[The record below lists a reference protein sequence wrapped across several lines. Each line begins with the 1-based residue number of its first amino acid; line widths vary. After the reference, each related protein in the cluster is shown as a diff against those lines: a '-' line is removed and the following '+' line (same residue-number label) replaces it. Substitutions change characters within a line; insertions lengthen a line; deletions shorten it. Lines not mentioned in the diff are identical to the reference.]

1 MAATPEEIQ
10 KQLDALTLPDTEG
23 GAPPPAL
30 MQGRR
35 AVSPARA
42 DDQLRALNQISQT
55 EFPTFGEK
63 TEAVGQGIKM
73 GMRESAPISAGGM
86 LGLRLGTAV
95 APALGPFAPLAPPVG
110 FVGGVLG
117 GMGVNYALEKMFP
130 EEYEAPPLREDLV
143 SVREGGRTFGTS
155 IAFSPSAYFMP
166 KFTGNRVSRF
176 ISSIGESAR
185 KTPISFGSA
194 ETIAGIG
201 AGTGAFLAED
211 IFPGQKGVRFG
222 AEVMGG
228 IFAPGRFVVNSVGDV
243 IDWTKNLK
251 NSVMGSTGVSAKEGK
266 AAARLYEIL
275 NGTGQNIPL
284 LIRRLEEFTPGGAA
298 PTAAQKTGNIT
309 LSALETSLARTN
321 AEFSGQTVKQ
331 GEDALRVY
339 KLLVQKLQEIGT
351 PDALR
356 KAAQMQQDA
365 HTTMLNG
372 RLAAADAEAA
382 KKIAKISKDTPS
394 ARREIGDLVKT
405 ETQLALSQ
413 ARDMESELWGAAD
426 RQIASVK
433 RVQAPPRQVPM
444 QGPKAQEI
452 FDRTRK
458 WPMMTLARETVVRGT
473 EIAPTNTS
481 RAFLDATLSIAD
493 VVYKNTTPKLVKDI
507 LGTFGID
514 DAAVMNYKLGRNTD
528 EFLDTGKV
536 PERFVPTLNDM
547 DVGEMVNYRSNLLSL
562 ARDAAGKGDM
572 GDARF
577 YGLLAEGILKDLDTL
592 KSPAFDQARS
602 FSKALND
609 VFTRTFASEASITGP
624 GAKTAT
630 GAERMPAEILVS
642 RAFGSNA
649 DVTAMRMN
657 EIEDAVK
664 FMRTQYDEAVNKF
677 GKRSKQALA
686 LKPQADLAD
695 INVASIRD
703 AQDRVYRLAAA
714 KAIDPVTGRLNPRM
728 LEKFAAENQPM
739 LEKLGIYT
747 DLQDATKA
755 ELAFRAI
762 KDENS
767 EINKVIANQS
777 AFAQLLKFE
786 NPTTAVVEALNGK
799 FPVKSISNLAKLAGA
814 GGPDAVNGLKSTL
827 FDYAYTKAGGDAQF
841 SIQAFNDALLKPLGT
856 GQPSI
861 VNIMRSQNL
870 ITQQEVNNLKRLMMP
885 MMRVEKA
892 MGNKNELNKVLD
904 GAGAI
909 DELAMRIVGANLGT
923 KVSGGGPGSLIAAS
937 AGSKYVREIFD
948 KMPNFMVRSVM
959 EKALQDPQMM
969 AALLRRGVNKQEQV
983 GFVENLSQLLGRTL
997 ATRIPAPLSIYGDE
1011 VPRTNLIQ
1019 TGPPDAARQLRKL
1032 PPTAPSKGVP
1042 GLFDKKP
1049 GAQAPAAPG
1058 AQSSTSR
1065 AMFQSLFPNDS
1076 ISPMLAS
1083 QGAAP
1088 PAA

>member
-1 MAATPEEIQ
+1 MATPDEIQ

-23 GAPPPAL
+23 GQLPPAL

-35 AVSPARA
+35 PVPAA
-42 DDQLRALNQISQT
+42 NAADQLKALNQISQT

-63 TEAVGQGIKM
+63 AEALGQGIRM
-73 GMRESAPISAGGM
+73 GARESIPLSTGAM
-86 LGLRLGTAV
+86 LGLRAGTIA
-95 APALGPFAPLAPPVG
+95 APLLGPAAPLGPPLG
-110 FVGGVLG
+110 FGAGLLG
-117 GMGVNYALEKMFP
+117 GMAVNYGLGKMFP
-130 EEYEAPPLREDLV
+130 EEYEEPALREDLV

-155 IAFSPSAYFMP
+155 IAFSPSIYFIP

-176 ISSIGESAR
+176 ISSMGEAAR
-185 KTPISFGSA
+185 KSPYSFGTA
-194 ETIAGIG
+194 EVIAGMG
-201 AGTGAFLAED
+201 AGTGAFFAEE
-211 IFPGQKGVRFG
+211 IFPGQRGVRLG
-222 AEVMGG
+222 AEIAGG
-228 IFAPGRFVVNSVGDV
+228 IFAPGRFVVDQVGNV
-243 IDWTKNLK
+243 VDWAKNLR
-251 NSVMGSTGVSAKEGK
+251 NSAGPSAKEGK

-275 NGTGQNIPL
+275 DGTGQNIPL
-284 LIRRLEEFTPGGAA
+284 LIRRLEEFSPSGAT

-331 GEDALRVY
+331 GEDSLMAY
-339 KLLVQKLQEIGT
+339 KLLVQKLREIGT

-356 KAAQMQQDA
+356 KAAQVEQDA
-365 HTTMLNG
+365 HTAMLNG
-372 RLAAADAEAA
+372 RLAAADAAAAA
-382 KKIAKISKDTPS
+382 KISKISKDTPA

-405 ETQLALSQ
+405 ETEIALRQ
-413 ARDMESELWGAAD
+413 ARDMENELWNAGLAQKAPG
-426 RQIASVK
+426 K
-433 RVQAPPRQVPM
+433 RVQLPSEKVPM
-444 QGPKAQEI
+444 QGPKAQAI
-452 FDRTRK
+452 FEKTRI
-458 WPMMTLARETVVRGT
+458 WPMITLPGKVVIKGA
-473 EIAPTNTS
+473 EIEPTNTS
-481 RAFLDATLSIAD
+481 RAFLDATLNIAD

-514 DAAVMNYKLGRNTD
+514 DVAVMNYKLGRNTD
-528 EFLDTGKV
+528 EFLESGKV
-536 PERFVPTLNDM
+536 PERFVPKLNEM
-547 DVGEMVNYRSNLLSL
+547 DVGEMVNYRSNLLAL

-572 GDARF
+572 GDARL
-577 YGLLAEGILKDLDTL
+577 YGLLAEGILKDLETI

-624 GAKTAT
+624 GAKTVA
-630 GAERMPAEILVS
+630 GKERMPAEILVS
-642 RAFGSNA
+642 KAFGSNA
-649 DVTAMRMN
+649 DVTAMRMS

-664 FMRTQYDEAVNKF
+664 FMRTQYDEAVDKF

-695 INVASIRD
+695 LSVVSIRD

-739 LEKLGIYT
+739 LEKLGIYA
-747 DLQDATKA
+747 DLQDAKKA

-762 KDENS
+762 QDENS

-786 NPTTAVVEALNGK
+786 NPTTAVTEALSSK
-799 FPVKSISNLAKLAGA
+799 FPVKNISNIVKLAGA

-827 FDYAYTKAGGDAQF
+827 FDYAYTKAGGDGRF
-841 SIQAFNDALLKPLGT
+841 SIQAFNDALLKPLGPN
-856 GQPSI
+856 QPSL

-870 ITQQEVNNLKRLMMP
+870 ITQQEVNNLKRLIIP

-892 MGNKNELNKVLD
+892 MGNKNELNKIMD
-904 GAGAI
+904 GAGAVE
-909 DELAMRIVGANLGT
+909 ELAMRIVGANIGT
-923 KVSGGGPGSLIAAS
+923 SVSGGGPGSLIAAS

-948 KMPNFMVRSVM
+948 KMPNFMVRSVI

-969 AALLRRGVNKQEQV
+969 ASLLRRGVGKQQESDYATSLAQM
-983 GFVENLSQLLGRTL
+983 LGRTL
-997 ATRIPAPLSIYGDE
+997 ATRIPAPLGIYIED
-1011 VPRTNLIQ
+1011 VPKANLIQ
-1019 TGPPDAARQLRKL
+1019 TGPPRFAPPVRKL
-1032 PPTAPSKGVP
+1032 PPTVPSKGVP

-1049 GAQAPAAPG
+1049 GAAAPATSG
-1058 AQSSTSR
+1058 AQSSSSR
-1065 AMFQSLFPNDS
+1065 AMFQSLFPNDA

-1083 QGAAP
+1083 QEAAP
-1088 PAA
+1088 PVA

>member
-1 MAATPEEIQ
+1 MATPEEIQ
-10 KQLDALTLPDTEG
+10 KQLDALALPDTG
-23 GAPPPAL
+23 GGQPPPEL

-35 AVSPARA
+35 PVPAA
-42 DDQLRALNQISQT
+42 NAADQLKALQQISQS
-55 EFPTFGEK
+55 EFPTLSEKGE
-63 TEAVGQGIKM
+63 ALGQGVKM

-86 LGLRLGTAV
+86 LGLRAGTAV
-95 APALGPFAPLAPPVG
+95 APFLGPAAPLGPPLG

-130 EEYEAPPLREDLV
+130 EEYEEPALREDLV

-155 IAFSPSAYFMP
+155 IAFSPSAYFLP

-185 KTPISFGSA
+185 KSPISFGAA
-194 ETIAGIG
+194 ETIAGVG
-201 AGTGAFLAED
+201 SGTGAFFAEEL
-211 IFPGQKGVRFG
+211 FPGQKGVRFG

-243 IDWTKNLK
+243 TDWAKNLR
-251 NSVMGSTGVSAKEGK
+251 NSAGPSAKEGK
-266 AAARLYEIL
+266 AAARLYDIL
-275 NGTGQNIPL
+275 EGTGQNIPL
-284 LIRRLEEFTPGGAA
+284 LIRRLEESVPGGAT
-298 PTAAQKTGNIT
+298 PTAAQKTGNMT

-331 GEDALRVY
+331 GEDSLMAY
-339 KLLVQKLQEIGT
+339 KLLVQKLREIGT

-365 HTTMLNG
+365 HTAMLNG
-372 RLAAADAEAA
+372 RLAAADATAA
-382 KKIAKISKDTPS
+382 AKIAKISKDTPA
-394 ARREIGDLVKT
+394 ARREIGDIVKT
-405 ETQLALSQ
+405 ETEIALRQ
-413 ARDMESELWGAAD
+413 ARDMESELWAEGL
-426 RQIASVK
+426 RQIAPVK
-433 RVQAPPRQVPM
+433 RVQAPPKKVPM
-444 QGPKAQEI
+444 EGPEAERIYQKTGQ
-452 FDRTRK
+452 
-458 WPMMTLARETVVRGT
+458 WPMITLRETVVKGA
-473 EIAPTNTS
+473 EIKPTNTS
-481 RAFLDATLSIAD
+481 RAFLDATLNIAD
-493 VVYKNTTPKLVKDI
+493 VVYKNTTPKIVKDI
-507 LGTFGID
+507 IRTFGID
-514 DAAVMNYKLGRNTD
+514 DASVMKYKLGRNTD
-528 EFLDTGKV
+528 EFMETGQV
-536 PERFVPTLNDM
+536 PDRFVPRLNEM

-562 ARDAAGKGDM
+562 AREAAGKGEM
-572 GDARF
+572 GDAKF
-577 YGLLAEGILKDLDTL
+577 YGTLAEGILKDLETL
-592 KSPAFDQARS
+592 KAPAFDQARS

-609 VFTRTFASEASITGP
+609 TFTRTFASDVSISGP
-624 GAKTAT
+624 GAKTVG
-630 GAERMPAEILVS
+630 GAERLPAEILVS

-664 FMRTQYDEAVNKF
+664 FMRTQYDDAVNKY
-677 GKRSKQALA
+677 GKRSKVALA

-695 INVASIRD
+695 MQVASIRD

-739 LEKLGIYT
+739 LEKLGIYA
-747 DLQDATKA
+747 DLQDAKKA

-762 KDENS
+762 QDQNS
-767 EINKVIANQS
+767 EINKTIANQS

-786 NPTTAVVEALNGK
+786 NPTNAVIDALNSK
-799 FPVKSISNLAKLAGA
+799 FPVKNISNMVKLAGA

-827 FDYAYTKAGGDAQF
+827 FDYAYTKAGGDGRF
-841 SIQAFNDALLKPLGT
+841 SIQAFNDALLKPLAT
-856 GQPSI
+856 GQPSL
-861 VNIMRSQNL
+861 VNIMRSQGL
-870 ITQQEVNNLKRLMMP
+870 ITPQEVNNLKRLMLP

-904 GAGAI
+904 GAGAVE
-909 DELAMRIVGANLGT
+909 ELAMRIVGANIGT
-923 KVSGGGPGSLIAAS
+923 SVSGGGPGSLIAAS

-948 KMPNFMVRSVM
+948 KMPNFMVRSTI

-969 AALLRRGVNKQEQV
+969 AALLRRGVNKQQEPSYV
-983 GFVENLSQLLGRTL
+983 SDFAQLLGRTL
-997 ATRIPAPLSIYGDE
+997 ATRIPAPLSIYESE
-1011 VPRTNLIQ
+1011 VPRANLIQ
-1019 TGPPDAARQLRKL
+1019 TGPPGSPPPVRKL
-1032 PPTAPSKGVP
+1032 PPPVPSKGVP

-1049 GAQAPAAPG
+1049 GAQAPATG

>member
-1 MAATPEEIQ
+1 MSS
-10 KQLDALTLPDTEG
+10 PDPG
-23 GAPPPAL
+23 DGQMPPAL

-35 AVSPARA
+35 PVPAA
-42 DDQLRALNQISQT
+42 NAADQLKALNQVSQS

-63 TEAVGQGIKM
+63 VEAVGQGIKM
-73 GMRESAPISAGGM
+73 SVRENAPISAGGM
-86 LGLRLGTAV
+86 LGLRAGTML
-95 APALGPFAPLAPPVG
+95 APFMGPAAPLGPPLG
-110 FVGGVLG
+110 FVGGLLG
-117 GMGVNYALEKMFP
+117 GAGVNYALEKMFP
-130 EEYEAPPLREDLV
+130 EEYEEPALREDLV
-143 SVREGGRTFGTS
+143 SVREGGRTFGAS
-155 IAFSPSAYFMP
+155 IAYAPSAYFIP

-185 KTPISFGSA
+185 KSPYSFGFSEA
-194 ETIAGIG
+194 VGAVG
-201 AGTGAFLAED
+201 AGTGAFFAEEL
-211 IFPGQKGVRFG
+211 FPGEKGTRFT
-222 AEVMGG
+222 AEVVGG
-228 IFAPGRFVVNSVGDV
+228 IFFPGRGLISVTGDV
-243 IDWTKNLK
+243 IDWAKNLR
-251 NSVMGSTGVSAKEGK
+251 NSTGASAKEGK

-275 NGTGQNIPL
+275 NGTGENIPL
-284 LIRRLEEFTPGGAA
+284 LIRRLEEFTPGGAT
-298 PTAAQKTGNIT
+298 PTAAQKTGSMT
-309 LSALETSLARTN
+309 LSAMETSLARTN
-321 AEFSGQTVKQ
+321 AEFSGQTVQQ
-331 GEDALRVY
+331 GEDTLRAY
-339 KLLVQKLQEIGT
+339 KLLILKLRDIGT

-356 KAAQMQQDA
+356 KAAQVEQDA
-365 HTTMLNG
+365 HTAMLNG
-372 RLAAADAEAA
+372 RLAAADATAA
-382 KKIAKISKDTPS
+382 SKIAKISKDTPA
-394 ARREIGDLVKT
+394 ARREIGDIVKT
-405 ETQLALSQ
+405 ETELALRQ
-413 ARDMESELWGAAD
+413 ARDMESELWAEGL
-426 RQIASVK
+426 RQIAPGK
-433 RVQAPPRQVPM
+433 RVQGPSTKVPM
-444 QGPKAQEI
+444 EGSEAERIFQRTGKRPMVTLPGRVLIKGAEI
-452 FDRTRK
+452 K
-458 WPMMTLARETVVRGT
+458 
-473 EIAPTNTS
+473 PTNTS
-481 RAFLDATLSIAD
+481 RAFLDSTLNIAD
-493 VVYKNTTPKLVKDI
+493 VVYKNTTPKIVKDI
-507 LGTFGID
+507 IRTFGID
-514 DAAVMNYKLGRNTD
+514 DASVMKYKLGRNTE
-528 EFLDTGKV
+528 EFLDTGVV
-536 PERFVPTLNDM
+536 PESFVPKLNEM

-562 ARDAAGKGDM
+562 ARDAAGKGEM

-577 YGLLAEGILKDLDTL
+577 YGILAEGILKDLETL
-592 KSPAFDQARS
+592 KAPAFDQARS

-609 VFTRTFASEASITGP
+609 TFTRTFASEASITGP
-624 GAKTAT
+624 GAKTVL
-630 GAERMPAEILVS
+630 GKERMPAEILVS
-642 RAFGSNA
+642 KAFGSNA

-664 FMRTQYDEAVNKF
+664 FMRTQYDEAVNRF

-695 INVASIRD
+695 IQVASIRD

-714 KAIDPVTGRLNPRM
+714 KSIDPVTGRLNPRM

-747 DLQDATKA
+747 DLQDAKTA

-786 NPTTAVVEALNGK
+786 NPTNAVIDALNSK

-827 FDYAYTKAGGDAQF
+827 FDYAYTKAGGDGRF
-841 SIQAFNDALLKPLGT
+841 SIQAFNDALLKPLGQ

-870 ITQQEVNNLKRLMMP
+870 ITQQEVNNLKRLMIP

-892 MGNKNELNKVLD
+892 MGNKNELNKILD
-904 GAGAI
+904 GAGAAE
-909 DELAMRIVGANLGT
+909 ELAMRIVGAAGGGKL
-923 KVSGGGPGSLIAAS
+923 SGGGPGSLVAAQ

-948 KMPNFMVRSVM
+948 KMPNFMVRSTL
-959 EKALQDPQMM
+959 EKALQDPQLM
-969 AALLRRGVNKQEQV
+969 AALLRRGVDQKQQSTFIE
-983 GFVENLSQLLGRTL
+983 GFVNLLGKNL
-997 ATRIPAPLSIYGDE
+997 VTRIPAPLSIYESE
-1011 VPRTNLIQ
+1011 VPRANLIQ

-1032 PPTAPSKGVP
+1032 PPPAAPSKGVP

>member
-1 MAATPEEIQ
+1 MATPEEIQ
-10 KQLDALTLPDTEG
+10 KQLDALTLPDTG
-23 GAPPPAL
+23 GGQPPPAL

-35 AVSPARA
+35 PVPAA
-42 DDQLRALNQISQT
+42 NAADQLKALQQISQT

-63 TEAVGQGIKM
+63 AEAVGQGVRM
-73 GMRESAPISAGGM
+73 GMREGAPISAGGM

-95 APALGPFAPLAPPVG
+95 APALGPAAPLGPPLG

-130 EEYEAPPLREDLV
+130 EEYEEPALREDLV
-143 SVREGGRTFGTS
+143 STREGGRTFGTS
-155 IAFSPSAYFMP
+155 IAFSPSAYFLP

-185 KTPISFGSA
+185 KTPISFGAA

-211 IFPGQKGVRFG
+211 IFPGQKGVRFS
-222 AEVMGG
+222 AEVLGG

-243 IDWTKNLK
+243 VDWAKNLK
-251 NSVMGSTGVSAKEGK
+251 NSVMGTTGASAREGK

-275 NGTGQNIPL
+275 NGTGENIPL
-284 LIRRLEEFTPGGAA
+284 LIRRLEQSVPGGAT

-339 KLLVQKLQEIGT
+339 KLLVQNLRDIGT

-356 KAAQMQQDA
+356 KAAQVEQDA
-365 HTTMLNG
+365 HIAMLNG

-382 KKIAKISKDTPS
+382 KKIAKISKDTPA

-413 ARDMESELWGAAD
+413 ARDMESELWAEAL
-426 RQIASVK
+426 RQIAPVK

-458 WPMMTLARETVVRGT
+458 WPMMTLARETVVRGA
-473 EIAPTNTS
+473 EIKPTNTS

-507 LGTFGID
+507 IGTFGID
-514 DAAVMNYKLGRNTD
+514 DASVMKYKLGRNTD
-528 EFLDTGKV
+528 EFLETGQV
-536 PERFVPTLNDM
+536 PERFVPELKEM

-592 KSPAFDQARS
+592 KAPAFDQARG

-609 VFTRTFASEASITGP
+609 TFTRTFASEASITGP
-624 GAKTAT
+624 GAKTVL
-630 GAERMPAEILVS
+630 GRERMPAEILVS
-642 RAFGSNA
+642 KAFGSNA

-664 FMRTQYDEAVNKF
+664 FMRTQYDDAVNKY
-677 GKRSKQALA
+677 GKKSKIALA
-686 LKPQADLAD
+686 LKPQADFAD
-695 INVASIRD
+695 LNVASIRD

-739 LEKLGIYT
+739 LEKLGIYA
-747 DLQDATKA
+747 DLQDAKKA

-762 KDENS
+762 QDQNS

-786 NPTTAVVEALNGK
+786 NPTTAVVEALNSK

-861 VNIMRSQNL
+861 VNIMRTQGL
-870 ITQQEVNNLKRLMMP
+870 ITPQEVNNLKRLMLP

-892 MGNKNELNKVLD
+892 MGNKNELNKIMD
-904 GAGAI
+904 GAGAVE
-909 DELAMRIVGANLGT
+909 ELAMRVVGARMGAT
-923 KVSGGGPGSLIAAS
+923 VSGGGPASLIAAS

-969 AALLRRGVNKQEQV
+969 AALLRRGVNKQQEA

-997 ATRIPAPLSIYGDE
+997 ATRIPAPLGIYESE
-1011 VPRTNLIQ
+1011 VPRANLIQ
-1019 TGPPDAARQLRKL
+1019 TGPPRAM
-1032 PPTAPSKGVP
+1032 PPAAPSKGVP

-1049 GAQAPAAPG
+1049 GAQAPAPG

-1088 PAA
+1088 PA